1 MQIHR
6 DTSDS
11 INIIRA
17 LGADG
22 VHVGQKLLTLPCV
35 IAVATIIERWAVSSV
50 AALSPDQLQPV
61 IDLDPEL
68 IILGSGSSIEFPLPS
83 INKFIHQ
90 RNIGFEVMD
99 TAAGCR
105 TYNLLAHE
113 GRNVALAL
121 LPMQAAAGQR

>member
-17 LGADG
+17 FGDDG
-22 VHVGQKLLTLPCV
+22 IRVSEKMFAPPCV
-35 IAVATIIERWAVSSV
+35 ITLSTIIEQWAVVSV
-50 AALSPDQLQPV
+50 AELSPDQLEP
-61 IDLDPEL
+61 IIALEPEL
-68 IILGSGSSIEFPLPS
+68 IILGSGSSLRFPS
-83 INKFIHQ
+83 HEVNKTAHGKG
-90 RNIGFEVMD
+90 IGFEVMD

-121 LPMQAAAGQR
+121 LPG